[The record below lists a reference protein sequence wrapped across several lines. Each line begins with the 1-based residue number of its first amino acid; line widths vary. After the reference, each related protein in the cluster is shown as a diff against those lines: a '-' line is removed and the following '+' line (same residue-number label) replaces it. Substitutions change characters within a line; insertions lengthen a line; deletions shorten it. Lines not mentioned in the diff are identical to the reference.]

1 VFDAAPQV
9 RPPMWTRAFVTVVT
23 AQMTFGYA
31 SSTFLLLPKYL
42 STELHASASQIG
54 HVMAATNLAAVIA
67 IPFVGTAI
75 DRFGRK
81 PLVLLGCGL
90 TMLYALGWLFVTK
103 LDAFML
109 GLQVLGGISFMIAFN
124 AAGTIVADQAPAERL
139 GEAIGIFGAANM
151 AMSAIAPATAEL
163 LAVSVGWHAAFGLAA
178 AVALVS
184 LVLAQRIHE
193 QRVPA
198 ASTAASA
205 ASGLGFAAM
214 LPLLRRQLPQ
224 SIAMT
229 MCGAGFGA
237 VMTFYQ
243 PFVIAQG
250 AQHVS
255 GFFVGFTVAAVA
267 TRLLFGSLPDRVGRR
282 RAAIGSDVC
291 FAAMVLAMIALTP
304 GRLLLFG
311 FLFGCTHG
319 IFYPSLSASCVEQS
333 AIAERGR
340 VMTLVMGA
348 FRLGNVASALVL
360 GSIAELYG
368 FRTVFVVAAAGCM
381 IGVAALYWT
390 PADGRAA

>member
-1 VFDAAPQV
+1 
-9 RPPMWTRAFVTVVT
+9 MWTRAFVTVVT

-229 MCGAGFGA
+229 MCGEGFGA

-282 RAAIGSDVC
+282 RAAIGS
-291 FAAMVLAMIALTP
+291 
-304 GRLLLFG
+304 
-311 FLFGCTHG
+311 
-319 IFYPSLSASCVEQS
+319 
-333 AIAERGR
+333 
-340 VMTLVMGA
+340 
-348 FRLGNVASALVL
+348 
-360 GSIAELYG
+360 
-368 FRTVFVVAAAGCM
+368 
-381 IGVAALYWT
+381 
-390 PADGRAA
+390 